1 MEGGGGGFDVECFV
15 CLAYGGNS
23 FLLRYV
29 SVEASNVHG
38 GKNHDLRQF
47 RLLNE
52 VNEVCHIF

>member
-1 MEGGGGGFDVECFV
+1 MGVFDVECFV

-29 SVEASNVHG
+29 RIEASNVHG
-38 GKNHDLRQF
+38 GKNHVLRQF

-52 VNEVCHIF
+52 VNEVCLIF

>member
-1 MEGGGGGFDVECFV
+1 MEGGGFNVECFV

-38 GKNHDLRQF
+38 GKNNVLRQF

-52 VNEVCHIF
+52 VNEVCLIF